1 MIGKYSRL
9 QLSLYSGLV
18 SFLLIITTLFLYM
31 YAIGKKHL
39 FAQLFVARVFYMPI
53 FVHIIVIALTVSGAV
68 YFLVTLLEKRQLGRI
83 ESKLQ
88 TLVAGNY
95 DHPSLDVVMGQ
106 NSEMRLVDH
115 DIKRIKEKLVNMS
128 RELQQLSSQPQMIDG
143 TTKEKILEEERHR
156 LARELHDSVSQQLFA
171 AMMMMSAL
179 NEQSQSSEELEPYK
193 KQLGMVADIINAAQS
208 EMRALLLHLRPISLE
223 GKSLRQGIEQLL
235 KELQTKIQIKL
246 TWDVQDIRVTSS
258 IEDQLF
264 RVVQELLS
272 NTLRHAQASEL
283 EVYLKIVDQNI
294 LLRVIDDG
302 VGFEAQD
309 EHAGSYGLRN
319 IRERISGVGGT
330 TKIISFK
337 GQGTSIEIKV
347 PMIQKASSSS
357 EQAKHIKANH
367 SRSKEAKN
375 DTGVTN

>member
-1 MIGKYSRL
+1 MMGKYSRL
-9 QLSLYSGLV
+9 QVSLYSGLI
-18 SFLLIITTLFLYM
+18 SFLLILTTLFLYM
-31 YAIGKKHL
+31 YAIGKKQL
-39 FAQLFVARVFYMPI
+39 FAQLFIARIFYIPL
-53 FVHIIVIALTVSGAV
+53 FVHIIVIALTVSAVV
-68 YFLVTLLEKRQLGRI
+68 YFLVTFIEKRQLGKI
-83 ESKLQ
+83 EGKLQ
-88 TLVAGNY
+88 SLASGNY
-95 DHPSLDVVMGQ
+95 DQPSLDVAISQ
-106 NSEMRLVDH
+106 NKEMLLVDH
-115 DIKRIKEKLVNMS
+115 DIKRIKEKLVSMT
-128 RELQQLSSQPQMIDG
+128 RELQQLSSQPQMVDG

-179 NEQSQSSEELEPYK
+179 NEQSQHSEELEPYK
-193 KQLGMVADIINAAQS
+193 KQLAMVADIINAAQS

-235 KELQTKIQIKL
+235 KELQTKIQIQLK
-246 TWDVQDIRVTSS
+246 WDVQDICVSAS

-272 NTLRHAQASEL
+272 NTLRHAKANEL
-283 EVYLKIVDQNI
+283 EVYLKIVGQNI

-302 VGFEAQD
+302 VGFESKD

-319 IRERISGVGGT
+319 IRERIAGVGGS

-347 PMIQKASSSS
+347 PVVADTSAVADKLL
-357 EQAKHIKANH
+357 ENQA
-367 SRSKEAKN
+367 E
-375 DTGVTN
+375 